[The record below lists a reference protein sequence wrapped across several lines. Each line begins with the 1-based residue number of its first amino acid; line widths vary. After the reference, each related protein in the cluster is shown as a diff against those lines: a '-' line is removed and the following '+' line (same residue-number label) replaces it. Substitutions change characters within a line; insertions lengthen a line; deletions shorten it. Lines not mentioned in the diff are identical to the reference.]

1 MRPPAQARPRT
12 RGRTARRRL
21 SPTRPHPADFKFQVS
36 SFKFFFPP
44 GGRLRRLAVREDIAI
59 GGTSYTSPK
68 LSRREQTSTAA
79 NNYGDSCNSSLR
91 TRRAAPSDGGRPP
104 GPPRRPRAESAEATP
119 GQTGALVCQRR
130 SWVVRAARWP
140 RAGTSRCPYQLM
152 RPGAAS
158 RSARALQNGRAPDPA
173 CAARLPAQLCCLGH
187 VVILSTLTKCQ
198 IRKSQNCNS
207 LNKISPALGEA
218 VNHHHETTNS

>member
-36 SFKFFFPP
+36 SFKFSFPP

-173 CAARLPAQLCCLGH
+173 LRRAAACSAMLFRPRGHSFYSHEMPDKKVPKLQLPQQNLPSLGRGREP
-187 VVILSTLTKCQ
+187 SS
-198 IRKSQNCNS
+198 R
-207 LNKISPALGEA
+207 
-218 VNHHHETTNS
+218 NHQ